1 METKLSPQDDLDSP
15 TNPLR
20 GASAV
25 DTALTRKFLL
35 DFPRD
40 AALKIEAMDL
50 GEASA
55 VLALQPVYA
64 LLTMWKY
71 LLPSVA
77 ADLLTALPEAHIRQ
91 LMAELRPQD
100 TVRMLGQLEEERRHQ
115 LLGIIDEAVR
125 RELSEL
131 LSYPEN
137 SAGRLMDTRASLFR
151 CEMTVAET
159 LNVLRRA
166 RLRTARGVFLVDAEG
181 RLTAKIPLHDIAV
194 AEPHVR
200 LAELAQPVQAMVSST
215 AEKDEISELF
225 EKHQL
230 LDLPVVDIDQRLLGI
245 INHNS
250 LVQVSQEDMSSDVL
264 AMVGASR
271 DERALSGPLFAVRKR
286 MPWLQ
291 INLLTAFL
299 AASVVGLFE
308 DTIASFTALAVLL
321 PVVAG
326 QSGNAGAQ
334 ALAVTMRGLA
344 LREITIRHWFRV
356 MYKEVRVGFVNG
368 LGIAITCGLGVF
380 LWSQSFGLVL
390 VISTA
395 MVVAMVAA
403 GFAGAV
409 VPIVLVRMGQ
419 DPAQASSIILTTVTD
434 VVGFFAFLGIATA
447 MSSLL

>member
-1 METKLSPQDDLDSP
+1 MISKQPAEHG
-15 TNPLR
+15 PLR
-20 GASAV
+20 GVSV
-25 DTALTRKFLL
+25 VEIALTRKFLL
-35 DFPRD
+35 DYPRE
-40 AALKIEAMDL
+40 AALKIEAMAVA
-50 GEASA
+50 EAA
-55 VLALQPVYA
+55 AALALQPVYV
-64 LLTMWKY
+64 LLMMWKF

-77 ADLLTALPEAHIRQ
+77 ADLLNTLPEAHIRQ
-91 LMAELRPQD
+91 LLAELPPQD
-100 TVRMLGQLEEERRHQ
+100 TVRMLGQLEESRRLQ
-115 LLGIIDEAVR
+115 LLAIPSESVR
-125 RELSEL
+125 KELTEL

-137 SAGRLMDTRASLFR
+137 SAGRLMDTRASVFR
-151 CEMTVAET
+151 GEMTVAET
-159 LNVLRRA
+159 LNVLRKA
-166 RLRTARGVFLVDAEG
+166 KLRTARGVFLVDGEG
-181 RLTAKIPLHDIAV
+181 RLTAKIPLQDIAV

-200 LAELAQPVQAMVSST
+200 LAELAQAVPAMVPSS

-380 LWSQSFGLVL
+380 LWSQSLGLVL
-390 VISTA
+390 VICSA
-395 MVVAMVAA
+395 MVLAMVAA

-409 VPIVLVRMGQ
+409 VPIVLVRFGQ

-434 VVGFFAFLGIATA
+434 VVGFFAFLGIATVLSG
-447 MSSLL
+447 ML